1 MGSLLFLKYK
11 SNLFISLLL
20 PPRFLLFEVILLL
33 PPVFLF
39 LFTSTSICGFL
50 KRNTFNF
57 LHSLLKP
64 PKIGIISYQITIM
77 FIGFTRFCFNSYLPV
92 MMRRK
97 NCPSFCGELPL
108 LSKILRFLR
117 NNLIFSCLIRVF

>member
-20 PPRFLLFEVILLL
+20 SPRFLLFEVILLL

-57 LHSLLKP
+57 LHS
-64 PKIGIISYQITIM
+64 
-77 FIGFTRFCFNSYLPV
+77 YLN
-92 MMRRK
+92 RRK
-97 NCPSFCGELPL
+97 LVSFLT
-108 LSKILRFLR
+108 K
-117 NNLIFSCLIRVF
+117 

>member
-1 MGSLLFLKYK
+1 
-11 SNLFISLLL
+11 
-20 PPRFLLFEVILLL
+20 
-33 PPVFLF
+33 
-39 LFTSTSICGFL
+39 
-50 KRNTFNF
+50 

-97 NCPSFCGELPL
+97 IVPHFAENCHY
-108 LSKILRFLR
+108 
-117 NNLIFSCLIRVF
+117 

>member
-1 MGSLLFLKYK
+1 MGSLFFLKYK

-39 LFTSTSICGFL
+39 LFTSTSIRGFL

-97 NCPSFCGELPL
+97 IVPHFAENCHY
-108 LSKILRFLR
+108 
-117 NNLIFSCLIRVF
+117 